1 MRGWRGGSDA
11 HRYRVGAVR
20 LDARITAG
28 GSQAPQRRARLLS
41 AAGFSMEMTVH
52 PYSVQDAYIY
62 GFALQEWDM
71 LTESAADFAA
81 KAQRQMD
88 EYQSAWLVSRA
99 AGSRLRRRPRRD
111 QLYDH
116 VSGRNLTMGF

>member
-1 MRGWRGGSDA
+1 VPLSFISRSCCYAQRAMRGWRGGSDA

-28 GSQAPQRRARLLS
+28 GSQAPQRGARLLS

-88 EYQSAWLVSRA
+88 EYQAVLADHPHVVEVV
-99 AGSRLRRRPRRD
+99 GGVRR
-111 QLYDH
+111 
-116 VSGRNLTMGF
+116 